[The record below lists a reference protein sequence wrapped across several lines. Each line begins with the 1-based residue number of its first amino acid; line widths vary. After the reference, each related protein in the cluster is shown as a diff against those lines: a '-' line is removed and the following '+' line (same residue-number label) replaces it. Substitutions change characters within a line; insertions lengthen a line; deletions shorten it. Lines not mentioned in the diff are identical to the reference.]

1 MVRTFSAGFLFC
13 GLGAGARGFLDAT
26 AHFGGS
32 SARFRSVGGVD
43 VDRDACR
50 DFERLTGSPALC
62 ADVHALQPAE
72 LRAAWGERRPDAV
85 FLSPPCKGFSRLLSK
100 AASER
105 EEYQRLNRL
114 VTRGLFVLC
123 SAWDEPPP
131 LLVLE
136 NVPGIQTRGAALL
149 VEARQL
155 LHAHG
160 YHLHEQVHDC
170 GEVGGLAQHRRRYLL
185 VARRPEAVPAYVYRP
200 PLQRVRG
207 CGEVLGML
215 PLPEAPEAGPLHR
228 LPRLSWINWLRLAC
242 IPAGG
247 DWRDLG
253 GVVPEGKKR
262 HEVFARY
269 DVRGWD
275 QTARTVAG
283 SGTNGG
289 VAVADPRIAELHNS
303 TISPP
308 KEHPCRTSTPTQSTT
323 SSDRSPP
330 IPTIGISSGGEAEL
344 STSSP
349 KPAPPASAR
358 RRTTSGTKCSPSR
371 TRSSAR
377 ITSSAADQ
385 IPLGHAPRRG
395 SYGVNGWEQPAATVV
410 GAARVGGSNMPAAV
424 VDPRL
429 ALGRTATGA
438 DTYAGRPGLFGVIG
452 WDDAAP
458 TVTGAAAVSSSN
470 MPAAVADPRLT
481 LDTGERRGGALGV
494 MSWDAPSPTVTGE
507 SYPSNGSASV
517 SDPRL
522 ALTCKA
528 HGGAYGVMGWREPAD
543 TVTGSAQVDNGRAAV
558 AAPCHAPPLPPGY
571 VRLTLAEA
579 MARIDAG
586 EKRPPAG
593 MVPVIASP
601 HDGYWHRPLTTLELA
616 ALQGLPATL
625 DGVPLT
631 LSASSEPRR
640 REHIGNAVPVGA
652 AAAIGSSLLQALLA
666 ASLGTWT
673 VGSTG
678 IWVRERD
685 AREAAIA

>member
-458 TVTGAAAVSSSN
+458 AVTGAAAVSSSN

-481 LDTGERRGGALGV
+481 L
-494 MSWDAPSPTVTGE
+494 
-507 SYPSNGSASV
+507 
-517 SDPRL
+517 
-522 ALTCKA
+522 
-528 HGGAYGVMGWREPAD
+528 
-543 TVTGSAQVDNGRAAV
+543 DNGRAAV

-631 LSASSEPRR
+631 LSASSEARR

-673 VGSTG
+673 LGSTG